1 MDRLDANLVDA
12 RPHVDGCVG
21 GIGALELDGDGLVV
35 PQGELFGED
44 ARLSSGVEVD
54 QLRLWL
60 NGEVTQ
66 DKSKLEVTAAAV
78 QVVDAVADVDDDL
91 TNNVFVVGVVV
102 AEDGLL
108 SR

>member
-1 MDRLDANLVDA
+1 M
-12 RPHVDGCVG
+12 
-21 GIGALELDGDGLVV
+21 
-35 PQGELFGED
+35 
-44 ARLSSGVEVD
+44 
-54 QLRLWL
+54 

-66 DKSKLEVTAAAV
+66 DKRQLEVTAAAV

>member
-1 MDRLDANLVDA
+1 
-12 RPHVDGCVG
+12 
-21 GIGALELDGDGLVV
+21 
-35 PQGELFGED
+35 
-44 ARLSSGVEVD
+44 LSSGVEVD
-54 QLRLWL
+54 DLRLRL
-60 NGEVTQ
+60 YREVAQ
-66 DKSKLEVTAAAV
+66 DKSQLEVTAAAV